1 MKGIRL
7 LLAVLLAP
15 LAFQAAADDAVDT
28 SRAATR
34 RTPTA
39 VTNTSRQKSGAI
51 PQSQKATGTSRAT
64 NIDTTSAA
72 TRSRTTTSDT
82 IKRTSSQST
91 NSERNATVTPRTPVT
106 KIQPRI
112 IKTGSQTPS
121 RTRSATISQSTS
133 PRLGERATG
142 TTRPNVGT
150 RYNQKNISTA
160 RNATVQTT
168 PTAADMLNRDFTK
181 CRDVFYGCMD
191 EFCANKDA
199 QLKRC
204 ACSTRIN
211 EFNSTKKNL
220 AQIEDKLLDFSQRLL
235 TVNMDKEDA
244 AALNQA
250 TEGEL
255 AFAAADTSKSKQM
268 LDEIAKKLN
277 TSFNDSNFDQSLNAI
292 SLSLNMDAAFDTVD
306 SLAGASTTSKS
317 GTDLY
322 VAALPVCRKMAAE
335 VCTPDDLKIA
345 ESGYQVAIEQDCNTV
360 KKSYQTQVDQA
371 RAKVFES
378 GALLDMSRLDIH
390 QKRNS
395 DDILTCKQKML
406 DMLTDTTVC
415 GKNLSGCLDTTGRYI
430 DPSTGEAFL
439 TINLSDLGDLI
450 TRPDSDQT
458 WSSAPGNDRF
468 VSYLNT
474 KKKYLEPAMENCQ
487 DISDYVW
494 ESFLDD
500 ALAQIKLA
508 QEAKLEQ
515 VRQSCTTLT
524 TQCLDETADSL
535 ADFDARALSIFGI
548 AADKTVNAMCS
559 DIRLACTS
567 LLNSTGGGDDW
578 STGMNEISTEKTY
591 ESILQ
596 TCREIGR
603 ACIIQACTSTSG
615 NFGLCENID
624 TSINRKSIINRTACW
639 DEVLDC
645 VNSAGDDALS
655 KIMAQHALYKRKYT
669 YTDEE
674 TTEKIVNFNF
684 YEELY
689 NINDIST
696 GIIISGGKGA
706 NGGNCTKTSGTNC
719 VYDLC
724 SDCTNTIPIDTTGD
738 ADAAAAAA
746 DATADAA
753 TASLACYKC
762 RLAER
767 IWGNCEAPANTDIEA
782 SNSHNKIKIPYI
794 NGTSDVNGTLLS
806 WFAQNTGTANA
817 IDSCR
822 DTSCGAGFT
831 MTNNGHCYDSNSV
844 STYGE
849 ACTYRFV
856 VYKDETNCC
865 NNNTYDTWGNCC
877 QDGNSNTINID
888 NYYGDTPT
896 IKNNQYTNQKICAT
910 TNATLIAAYTENGIT
925 KHIICLGSID
935 TNNVGTK
942 TATFPGGDTIT
953 CNGNIII
960 IDSNAHYYDP
970 INDYEDKTTQA
981 VTSYFKDDDSIN
993 TYNPNGTDTAT
1004 TWPTCKTDNAE
1015 TEKEKEPKNWS
1026 VKYTTIKAV
1035 CDTAD
1040 PNKAPA
1046 RQPTN
1051 GTTTDTTETEQ

>member
-1 MKGIRL
+1 M
-7 LLAVLLAP
+7 AVLLAP
-15 LAFQAAADDAVDT
+15 LAFQAAADDAIDT

-39 VTNTSRQKSGAI
+39 VTNTSRQKSSAI

-82 IKRTSSQST
+82 VKRTSSQST
-91 NSERNATVTPRTPVT
+91 NSERNATVTPRTHVT

-150 RYNQKNISTA
+150 RYNPKNVSTA

-371 RAKVFES
+371 RTKVFES

-639 DEVLDC
+639 AEVLDC
-645 VNSAGDDALS
+645 VNSAGDDALA
-655 KIMAQHALYKRKYT
+655 KIMEQHALGLSINSDRSG
-669 YTDEE
+669 
-674 TTEKIVNFNF
+674 NHNF
-684 YEELY
+684 YSELY
-689 NINDIST
+689 NIQDYSSIQYADYSIDT
-696 GIIISGGKGA
+696 CIKKDSEK
-706 NGGNCTKTSGTNC
+706 NC
-719 VYDLC
+719 VYDIC
-724 SDCTNTIPIDTTGD
+724 QSKCYFGRIRPGQKKPTP
-738 ADAAAAAA
+738 
-746 DATADAA
+746 
-753 TASLACYKC
+753 SLDCYKC

-767 IWGNCEAPANTDIEA
+767 IWGNCESAPTTGLEA
-782 SNSHNKIKIPYI
+782 TGSHNRIMTPII
-794 NGTSDVNGTLLS
+794 DGEIDVNGTLLS

-822 DTSCGAGFT
+822 DTSCGAGYRLKNGSCLDTNGFT
-831 MTNNGHCYDSNSV
+831 SDDEYCTDTKINIV
-844 STYGE
+844 S
-849 ACTYRFV
+849 
-856 VYKDETNCC
+856 DITNCC
-865 NNNTYDTWGNCC
+865 LSNITDTFGNCC
-877 QDGNSNTINID
+877 TNGYTGINTITDNVFADKKDSLLKID
-888 NYYGDTPT
+888 TSLCS
-896 IKNNQYTNQKICAT
+896 NNT
-910 TNATLIAAYTENGIT
+910 TAKPYLIASYEIT
-925 KHIICLGSID
+925 ASATDQLSKDTIHIICLSTTETPIEW
-935 TNNVGTK
+935 NNTG
-942 TATFPGGDTIT
+942 ASDENFPNGQTVT
-953 CNGNIII
+953 CNGTIIAI
-960 IDSNAHYYDP
+960 KVPAEKSQSGYYYDP
-970 INDYEDKTTQA
+970 TQNNRT
-981 VTSYFKDDDSIN
+981 TSYYKKN
-993 TYNPNGTDTAT
+993 ETDTCEYKNTEWT
-1004 TWPTCKTDNAE
+1004 TDCSA
-1015 TEKEKEPKNWS
+1015 
-1026 VKYTTIKAV
+1026 
-1035 CDTAD
+1035 
-1040 PNKAPA
+1040 PNKVMV
-1046 RQPTN
+1046 
-1051 GTTTDTTETEQ
+1051 EF

>member
-1 MKGIRL
+1 MKEIKL
-7 LLAVLLAP
+7 LLAVLIAP
-15 LAFQAAADDAVDT
+15 LAFQAAADDAVDA

-34 RTPTA
+34 RTPTT

-64 NIDTTSAA
+64 NIDTTSAT

-82 IKRTSSQST
+82 VKRTSSQST

-150 RYNQKNISTA
+150 RYNQKNVSTA

-371 RAKVFES
+371 RTKVFES
-378 GALLDMSRLDIH
+378 GALLDMARLDIH

-524 TQCLDETADSL
+524 TQCLDKTADSL

-639 DEVLDC
+639 AEVLDC
-645 VNSAGDDALS
+645 VNSAGDDALA
-655 KIMAQHALYKRKYT
+655 KIMAQHALTQRTYT

-674 TTEKIVNFNF
+674 TATTKEIVNFNF
-684 YEELY
+684 YDKLY

-696 GIIISGGKGA
+696 GIILSNGQGA
-706 NGGNCTKTSGTNC
+706 NGGDCTKTSGTNC

-724 SDCTNTIPIDTTGD
+724 SDCTNETSETS
-738 ADAAAAAA
+738 AV
-746 DATADAA
+746 AA

-782 SNSHNKIKIPYI
+782 KDSHNKIKIPYI

-856 VYKDETNCC
+856 VYGDKTNCC
-865 NNNTYDTWGNCC
+865 NTNAYDAWGNCC
-877 QDGNSNTINID
+877 QDGNKVGEKSATINID
-888 NYYGDTPT
+888 NYYGALPT
-896 IKNNQYTNQKICAT
+896 IKNNQYTNQTICAT
-910 TNATLIAAYTENGIT
+910 TNTTLIAAYTENGIT

-935 TNNVGTK
+935 TNEIGTK

-960 IDSNAHYYDP
+960 IDSNAHYYAPTPDTN
-970 INDYEDKTTQA
+970 ISAEA

-993 TYNPNGTDTAT
+993 TYNPNDT
-1004 TWPTCKTDNAE
+1004 TWPDCKNNNDE
-1015 TEKEKEPKNWS
+1015 TQKNLKAWS
-1026 VKYTTIKAV
+1026 VKYTTRKEV
-1035 CDTAD
+1035 CATAA